1 MSKKGQSDQ
10 LIRLASV
17 SRHYPT
23 ADGRFYALQRVT
35 LELPAGEFIGVVG
48 RSGSGKS
55 TLVNLIAGLDRP
67 SEGQIWVA
75 GNEVSAMSEDE
86 LSLFRGGHVGVV
98 FQFFQLLPTLT
109 VLENVLLP
117 MDFSGTLSPAD
128 ARRRGLELLSRVGIV
143 DQAGKLPFALSGGQ
157 QQRAAIARA
166 LANDPKLVVADEP
179 TGNLDV
185 DSANLVLDL
194 LAELAREGRTVLLV
208 THERDVSSRVDRIV
222 NLSDGHVVSVAEN
235 SLKSATTV
243 APTQASEA
251 ASAGV
256 TRA

>member
-1 MSKKGQSDQ
+1 MSKKGQRAQ
-10 LIRLASV
+10 LIRLLSV
-17 SRHYPT
+17 SRHYPSVE
-23 ADGRFYALQRVT
+23 GSFSALERVT
-35 LELPAGEFIGVVG
+35 LELPEGEFIAVVG

-55 TLVNLIAGLDRP
+55 TLVNLIAGLDRA
-67 SEGQIWVA
+67 SEGQIWVD
-75 GNEVSAMSEDE
+75 GDEVSAMSEDE
-86 LSLFRGGHVGVV
+86 LSLFRGRRVGVV

-117 MDFSGTLSPAD
+117 MDFAGRLPSGAS
-128 ARRRGLELLSRVGIV
+128 RRRAVELLGRVGIA
-143 DQAGKLPFALSGGQ
+143 DQANKLPFTLSGGQ

-185 DSANLVLDL
+185 DSANTVLDL

-222 NLSDGHVVSVAEN
+222 NLSDGRVVSV
-235 SLKSATTV
+235 
-243 APTQASEA
+243 EA
-251 ASAGV
+251 N
-256 TRA
+256 RA

>member
-1 MSKKGQSDQ
+1 
-10 LIRLASV
+10 
-17 SRHYPT
+17 
-23 ADGRFYALQRVT
+23 
-35 LELPAGEFIGVVG
+35 
-48 RSGSGKS
+48 
-55 TLVNLIAGLDRP
+55 
-67 SEGQIWVA
+67 
-75 GNEVSAMSEDE
+75 MSEDE
-86 LSLFRGGHVGVV
+86 LSLFRGRQVGVV

-117 MDFSGTLSPAD
+117 MDFSGVLSTAD

-185 DSANLVLDL
+185 DSANLVLEL

-222 NLSDGHVVSVAEN
+222 NLSDGHIVSVAEN
-235 SLKSATTV
+235 GLKSATMAPV
-243 APTQASEA
+243 ARASDA

-256 TRA
+256 PRA